1 MTSEPQLA
9 AISETLASLQE
20 SYAALSAELQLS
32 REDVGWLRLG
42 GEADQFEKN
51 EINDIAG
58 LSRIMAIKNPI
69 IKRGVQVIK
78 NYVFAQGVNV
88 SVADP
93 DINAVLQAFWDDAR
107 NQLVLTGD
115 QALQQN
121 EIERQTDGNLFF
133 VLFTNPM
140 TGRVRVR
147 SIALEEI
154 TEVLSNPD
162 DAAEVWYYKRVWQQ
176 KELDGTTS
184 QRTALYPD
192 WRYSPEAMPDVL
204 MNMPVEW
211 DAPIYHAKTGGYSN
225 WKFGLSEIYSGIDW
239 ARAYKSFLE
248 DWATITRAL
257 ATFAFKAK
265 VQGGSR
271 QVAAV
276 KSRIASTLNTTDTER
291 NPPPVAGSTL
301 VTSGQVDWEPVKTAG
316 ATTSMEDGRRLL
328 LMVAASVGLPET
340 FFGDSQSGSLATA
353 RSLDRPTELMMKAV
367 QGWWATVLSDI
378 AGYVILQAVK
388 APQGKLTA
396 KGLIVIDDAL
406 ESVQWNAE
414 INATV
419 QVSYPPIIEI
429 DPVADTQ
436 AVMNAAPFLPDE
448 RLVAGKLLSILGF
461 SDIDEIL
468 DRMFDGDN
476 LDRQVRESL
485 RQIKRMVSAGMELRS

>member
-1 MTSEPQLA
+1 MTNAPELA
-9 AISETLASLQE
+9 AISEVLTGLQE
-20 SYAALSAELQLS
+20 SYAALSAELALS
-32 REDVGWLRLG
+32 REDRGWLRLG
-42 GEADQFEKN
+42 TEADQFDKATID
-51 EINDIAG
+51 EIAQ
-58 LSRIMAIKNPI
+58 LSRIMAIKNPV
-69 IKRGVQVIK
+69 IKRGVQVVK

-88 SVADP
+88 SVADAE
-93 DINAVLQAFWDDAR
+93 INAVLQAFWDDAR
-107 NQLVLTGD
+107 NKLVLTGD

-133 VLFTNPM
+133 VLFTNP
-140 TGRVRVR
+140 TSGRVRVR

-154 TEVLSNPD
+154 IDILSNPE
-162 DAAEVWYYKRVWQQ
+162 DATEVWYYKRQWTQ
-176 KELDGTTS
+176 KELDGSTS
-184 QRTALYPD
+184 QKTALYPD
-192 WRYSPEAMPDVL
+192 WRYSPDTKPDML
-204 MNMPVEW
+204 MGTPVEW
-211 DAPIYHAKTGGYSN
+211 DAPIYHAKTGGYSD

-265 VQGGSR
+265 VQGGAR

-276 KSRIASTLNTTDTER
+276 RGRIASTLTTSNSEQ

-301 VTSGQVDWEPVKTAG
+301 VTSGMVDYEPIKTAG

-353 RSLDRPTELMMKAV
+353 RSLDRPTELMMKAI
-367 QGWWATVLSDI
+367 QGWWATLLSDI
-378 AGYVILQAVK
+378 SGYVILQAVK
-388 APQGKLTA
+388 AVN
-396 KGLIVIDDAL
+396 GLLRDLGSIIVDDAL
-406 ESVQWNAE
+406 ESVQWNE
-414 INATV
+414 GINASV

-429 DPVADTQ
+429 DPVADVQ

-448 RLVAGKLLSILGF
+448 RLIAGKLLSILGF
-461 SDIDEIL
+461 NNSDEIL

-476 LDRQVRESL
+476 LDQQVRESL
-485 RQIKRMVSAGMELRS
+485 RTIKRMVAASMELRS